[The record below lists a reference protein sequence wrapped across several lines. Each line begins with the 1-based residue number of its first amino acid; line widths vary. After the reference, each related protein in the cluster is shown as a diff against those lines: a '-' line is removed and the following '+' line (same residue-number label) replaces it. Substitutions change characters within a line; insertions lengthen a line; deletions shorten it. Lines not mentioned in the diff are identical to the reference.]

1 MMILSKKYYNTLL
14 DILNVLGLSTSAT
27 LTTLI
32 SKAQSLGLTLENT
45 TVAEKFYTDYLKPR
59 TLYQTWVIT
68 NDELVIDSGK
78 IGNIEVLDFFN
89 GFVSKLNSLTTTYA
103 PLIDEYNKGINELIK
118 NGVALS
124 TIKSQMNDTPESV
137 QTDKYDEKYA
147 SQTTKQ
153 ETTIQD
159 NSGMLLSKLNAYQ
172 ENIKNIYELFYNEI
186 QKLLAG
192 DFYELWQ
199 NKRLRFF
206 IVC

>member
-1 MMILSKKYYNTLL
+1 MMILSKKYYNSLL
-14 DILNVLGLSTSAT
+14 DILSVLGLSTSDT
-27 LTTLI
+27 LATLI
-32 SKAQSLGLTLENT
+32 SKTNTLGLTLENA
-45 TVAEKFYTDYLKPR
+45 TVAEKFYMDYLKPR

-68 NDELVIDSGK
+68 SEELTTKNNK

-89 GFVSKLNSLTTTYA
+89 GFISKLNSLTTTYA

-118 NGVALS
+118 NGAAVS
-124 TIKSQMNDTPESV
+124 TIKTQLNDTPEST
-137 QTDKYDEKYA
+137 QPDKYDEKYA

-159 NSGMLLSKLNAYQ
+159 NSGVLLSKLNAYQ

-192 DFYELWQ
+192 DFYEL
-199 NKRLRFF
+199 
-206 IVC
+206 

>member
-14 DILNVLGLSTSAT
+14 DILNALGLGTSAT
-27 LTTLI
+27 LATLI
-32 SKAQSLGLTLENT
+32 SKAQSLGLTLENA
-45 TVAEKFYTDYLKPR
+45 TVAEKFYSEYLKPR
-59 TLYQTWVIT
+59 TMYQTWVIT
-68 NDELVIDSGK
+68 SEELVIDSGK

-103 PLIDEYNKGINELIK
+103 PLIDEYNKGINDLIK
-118 NGVALS
+118 NGVAVS
-124 TIKSQMNDTPESV
+124 TIKSQMNDTPEST
-137 QTDKYDEKYA
+137 QPDKYDEKYA

-159 NSGMLLSKLNAYQ
+159 NSGMLLAKLNNYQ

-192 DFYELWQ
+192 DFYEL
-199 NKRLRFF
+199 
-206 IVC
+206 

>member
-27 LTTLI
+27 LASLI
-32 SKAQSLGLTLENT
+32 SKTQSLGLTLENT
-45 TVAEKFYTDYLKPR
+45 TVAEKFYADYLKPR
-59 TLYQTWVIT
+59 TLYQTWVISSDPLALT
-68 NDELVIDSGK
+68 
-78 IGNIEVLDFFN
+78 GNNINNVEVVDFFN
-89 GFVSKLNSLTTTYA
+89 GFISKLNSLTTTYA

-118 NGVALS
+118 NGSAIS
-124 TIKSQMNDTPESV
+124 TIKTQLNDTPESV

-159 NSGMLLSKLNAYQ
+159 NSGILLAKLNNYQ

-186 QKLLAG
+186 QKLLVG
-192 DFYELWQ
+192 DFYEL
-199 NKRLRFF
+199 
-206 IVC
+206 

>member
-27 LTTLI
+27 LATLI
-32 SKAQSLGLTLENT
+32 SKAQSLGLTLENAS
-45 TVAEKFYTDYLKPR
+45 VAEKFYSEYLKPR
-59 TLYQTWVIT
+59 TMYQTWVIT
-68 NDELVIDSGK
+68 SEELVIDSGK

-118 NGVALS
+118 NGVAVS
-124 TIKSQMNDTPESV
+124 TIKSQRNDTPEST
-137 QTDKYDEKYA
+137 QPDKYDEKYA

-159 NSGMLLSKLNAYQ
+159 NSGMLLAKLNNYQ

-192 DFYELWQ
+192 DFYEL
-199 NKRLRFF
+199 
-206 IVC
+206 

>member
-14 DILNVLGLSTSAT
+14 DILNALGLSTSAT
-27 LTTLI
+27 LATLI
-32 SKAQSLGLTLENT
+32 SKTGSLGLTLENA

-59 TLYQTWVIT
+59 TLYETWVIT
-68 NDELVIDSGK
+68 SGELATKNNKID
-78 IGNIEVLDFFN
+78 NIEVLDFFN

-118 NGVALS
+118 NGVAVS
-124 TIKSQMNDTPESV
+124 TIKSQMNDTPEST
-137 QTDKYDEKYA
+137 QPDKYDEKYA

-159 NSGMLLSKLNAYQ
+159 NSGILLAKLNNYQ

-186 QKLLAG
+186 EKLLVG
-192 DFYELWQ
+192 DFYEL
-199 NKRLRFF
+199 
-206 IVC
+206 

>member
-1 MMILSKKYYNTLL
+1 MMILTKKYYNTLL
-14 DILNVLGLSTSAT
+14 DILNATGLSTSAT
-27 LTTLI
+27 LATLI
-32 SKAQSLGLTLENT
+32 SKAQSLGLVLENT
-45 TVAEKFYTDYLKPR
+45 TVAEKFYSDYLKPR

-68 NDELVIDSGK
+68 SEDLTIQNNK

-118 NGVALS
+118 NGTAIS
-124 TIKSQMNDTPESV
+124 TIKSQMNDTPEST
-137 QTDKYDEKYA
+137 QPDKYDEKFA

-159 NSGMLLSKLNAYQ
+159 NSGILLAKLNNYQ

-186 QKLLAG
+186 QKLLVG
-192 DFYELWQ
+192 DFYEL
-199 NKRLRFF
+199 
-206 IVC
+206 

>member
-27 LTTLI
+27 LATLI
-32 SKAQSLGLTLENT
+32 SKAQSLGLTLENAS
-45 TVAEKFYTDYLKPR
+45 VAEKFYSEYLKPR
-59 TLYQTWVIT
+59 TMYQTWVIT
-68 NDELVIDSGK
+68 SEELVIDSGK

-118 NGVALS
+118 NGVAVS
-124 TIKSQMNDTPESV
+124 TIKSQMNDTPEST
-137 QTDKYDEKYA
+137 QPDKYDEKYA

-159 NSGMLLSKLNAYQ
+159 NSGMLLAKLNNYQ

-192 DFYELWQ
+192 DFYEL
-199 NKRLRFF
+199 
-206 IVC
+206 

>member
-172 ENIKNIYELFYNEI
+172 ENIKNIYELFYSEI
-186 QKLLAG
+186 QKLLVG

-199 NKRLRFF
+199 NKRLLIFR
-206 IVC
+206 IC

>member
-27 LTTLI
+27 LATLI
-32 SKAQSLGLTLENT
+32 SKAQSLGLTLENAS
-45 TVAEKFYTDYLKPR
+45 VAEKFYSEYLKPR
-59 TLYQTWVIT
+59 TMYQTWVIT
-68 NDELVIDSGK
+68 SEELVIDSGK

-103 PLIDEYNKGINELIK
+103 PLIDEYNKGINDLIK
-118 NGVALS
+118 NGVAVS
-124 TIKSQMNDTPESV
+124 TIKSQMNDTPEST
-137 QTDKYDEKYA
+137 QPDKYDEKYA

-159 NSGMLLSKLNAYQ
+159 NSGMLLAKLNNYQ